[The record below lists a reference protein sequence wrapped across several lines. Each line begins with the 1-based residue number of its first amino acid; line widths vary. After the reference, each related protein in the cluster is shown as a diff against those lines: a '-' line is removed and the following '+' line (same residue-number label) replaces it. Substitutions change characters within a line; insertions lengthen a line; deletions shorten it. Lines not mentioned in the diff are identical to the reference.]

1 MKRVTTMNIKTLVT
15 AHKDKI
21 VFALLFVY
29 VIILSI
35 GVIGELFDIEW
46 IRNLPLFKL

>member
-1 MKRVTTMNIKTLVT
+1 MNIKTFVT
-15 AHKDKI
+15 AYKDEI

-29 VIILSI
+29 IIILSI